1 MDCEILGMGSA
12 SARQSVSNSSTF
24 VDLGGGGGV
33 DEVLLLL
40 DDNGLS
46 YFWHNQDVI
55 GAE

>member
-1 MDCEILGMGSA
+1 MRIYWTARFLGWA
-12 SARQSVSNSSTF
+12 VPPTF
-24 VDLGGGGGV
+24 VDLGGGGEG
-33 DEVLLLL
+33 EGEEGGLLLF